1 MKVKITV
8 DSELVP
14 IIVRA
19 LNDYTDQS
27 IKSLVAATTPASKD
41 APPKSAA
48 PKKRGRPRGSTT
60 RAALGTNITV
70 GSVSAA
76 I

>member
-19 LNDYTDQS
+19 LTEYTKQS
-27 IKSLVAATTPASKD
+27 ITNLVDAATPTTETTSKK
-41 APPKSAA
+41 PA
-48 PKKRGRPRGSTT
+48 PKKRGRPRGSTSRKASVAT
-60 RAALGTNITV
+60 VAV
-70 GSVSAA
+70 GSVSATV
-76 I
+76 